1 MEKAENEMKGRIK
14 RAAGKVR
21 SMTAVLGSHH
31 TGAYAAQ
38 AAYFFVLS
46 LIPIILLL
54 LTMVQFTPVTQ
65 EDVMDAVMKVFPT
78 TVEGL
83 IVSIVSQVYAQSGT
97 VIPITIIV
105 ALWSASKGV
114 LSMTSGMNLIYENT
128 ESRNY
133 IYLRFRA
140 SFYTLIFIFAIV
152 LSLTL
157 SVFGNS
163 ISAFVYKHAPVL
175 TQIMDIIIRVRTFLT
190 LLVLTLFWDLVYK
203 YLPDRTNL
211 SKTTMKQQLPG
222 AVFTSFGWLMLSFV
236 FSVYLNIFT
245 GFTSMYGSLTTII
258 LIMLW
263 LYFCM
268 YVILLGGELNAFLEG
283 YGRRYGR
290 RESHRWEKEVHMLE
304 KKERKWE
311 EKEQKLEKR

>member
-1 MEKAENEMKGRIK
+1 MKRRMK
-14 RAAGKVR
+14 RVVRKVN
-21 SMTAVLGSHH
+21 SLASVLGSHH

-54 LTMVQFTPVTQ
+54 LTLVQFTPVTQ
-65 EDVMDAVMKVFPT
+65 SVVMDAVKQVFPSS
-78 TVEGL
+78 VEGL
-83 IVSIVSQVYAQSGT
+83 IVSIVNQVYAQSGG

-105 ALWSASKGV
+105 ALWSAGKGV
-114 LSMTSGMNLIYENT
+114 LSMTSGLNLIYENT
-128 ESRNY
+128 ETRNY

-140 SFYTLIFIFAIV
+140 SFYTVIFILAIV

-163 ISAFVYKHAPVL
+163 ISLIVYKHAPVM
-175 TQIMDIIIRVRTFLT
+175 TKVMDFIIQIRTLLT
-190 LLVLTLFWDLVYK
+190 LVVLTLFWDLVYK
-203 YLPDRTNL
+203 FLPNRANL

-222 AVFTSFGWLMLSFV
+222 AVFTSCGWLLISFV
-236 FSVYLNIFT
+236 FSVYLDIFT
-245 GFTSMYGSLTTII
+245 GFSSMYGSLTTII

-268 YVILLGGELNAFLEG
+268 YVILLGGELNALLEG
-283 YGRRYGR
+283 YGG
-290 RESHRWEKEVHMLE
+290 HRWEKRENP
-304 KKERKWE
+304 
-311 EKEQKLEKR
+311 